1 MLWSSISSTLKFS
14 LLSSHPRLGHAQ
26 IMTSRTRDAFHWVW
40 SPRAC
45 QGQYRATYTCTRVH
59 GKRERRLFRWGN
71 STVCP
76 EKPPLEPTKRV
87 SGQTVRSAQRIIRST
102 KSWSLFSLLYN
113 IYAYIHVCIYIYIYI
128 YIYKIYKYNWSRHV
142 CPFAATRWNWYLF
155 KRKRPRAIS
164 FVQVIFCF
172 SFRDWTVCCINACI
186 NNCINNYPPLRIYLY
201 FFSSISLHFPY
212 IFQSAAISVRIADVV
227 RIDLLD
233 EE

>member
-1 MLWSSISSTLKFS
+1 VKHKGQRRSNVHITISITLASDCICNRNASNRMLWSSISSTLKFS

-128 YIYKIYKYNWSRHV
+128 
-142 CPFAATRWNWYLF
+142 
-155 KRKRPRAIS
+155 
-164 FVQVIFCF
+164 
-172 SFRDWTVCCINACI
+172 
-186 NNCINNYPPLRIYLY
+186 
-201 FFSSISLHFPY
+201 
-212 IFQSAAISVRIADVV
+212 
-227 RIDLLD
+227 
-233 EE
+233 